1 MGFLLPKTMQ
11 KVFNAFAT
19 VSMIIGI
26 GTVGSGV
33 FLYKWATNPKT
44 HEQLQ
49 QKVVESVKDS
59 LKIPGMT
66 GGAAPMGKT
75 KLPF

>member
-1 MGFLLPKTMQ
+1 MQ

-26 GTVGSGV
+26 GTIGSGV
-33 FLYKWATNPKT
+33 FLYTWATNPKT

-49 QKVVESVKDS
+49 KKVVESVKES
-59 LKIPGMT
+59 LKIPGAT
-66 GGAAPMGKT
+66 GGATPFGTSKKGT

>member
-1 MGFLLPKTMQ
+1 MQ

-26 GTVGSGV
+26 GTIGSGV
-33 FLYKWATNPKT
+33 FLYTWATNPKT

-59 LKIPGMT
+59 LKVPGMT
-66 GGAAPMGKT
+66 GGATPVGKGT

>member
-1 MGFLLPKTMQ
+1 MQ

-19 VSMIIGI
+19 VSLVIGI
-26 GTVGSGV
+26 GTVGSGI
-33 FLYKWATNPKT
+33 FLYKWATSPKT
-44 HEQLQ
+44 HEQIKGQ
-49 QKVVESVKDS
+49 VIESVKDS

-66 GGAAPMGKT
+66 GGAASMGSKSKPG

>member
-1 MGFLLPKTMQ
+1 MQ

-19 VSMIIGI
+19 VSLFIGI

-33 FLYKWATNPKT
+33 FLYKWATSPKT

-49 QKVVESVKDS
+49 QKVVESVKGS

-66 GGAAPMGKT
+66 GGAASMGSKSKPG